1 MIAILLPETM
11 GSLVRVKDRGIVWE
25 AAGSIKMATAG
36 SAVSCDGNVVLE
48 EADILERATLRKRRR
63 IPKCFSLQTIAQ
75 HRTRTRLSCVV
86 SGVGMCFDWKFL
98 EIHMNT
104 YNKVWITNVLCAITL
119 VGGSQWG

>member
-63 IPKCFSLQTIAQ
+63 IPNISRFKRS
-75 HRTRTRLSCVV
+75 H
-86 SGVGMCFDWKFL
+86 
-98 EIHMNT
+98 NT
-104 YNKVWITNVLCAITL
+104 AL
-119 VGGSQWG
+119 VPDSRA